1 MHAPFQPTKL
11 HIRSRPTSLQT
22 LNRSVR
28 LTRDATVVHADQL
41 VDNAYRLVDDQ
52 LVDWSVFFCSAL
64 GRPFSLS
71 KLCSKHTTTPTP
83 DIAAPMTAMPFRFHF
98 MLVSTDGTPDERLR
112 MSHPLNLPMKA
123 PDEPPTESCD
133 PALRRRP
140 IVSSRRL
147 CPVLDRSPALRHR
160 HQRAAQICS

>member
-1 MHAPFQPTKL
+1 MTTGFESTSTEEFIRAPFQPAKL
-11 HIRSRPTSLQT
+11 HIRSRPTLLQT

-41 VDNAYRLVDDQ
+41 VDRYQLVDDQ

-64 GRPFSLS
+64 GRPLSLS

-98 MLVSTDGTPDERLR
+98 MLVSTDGTPDERLW
-112 MSHPLNLPMKA
+112 MSHPLHPPMKA
-123 PDEPPTESCD
+123 PDEPPTESRD

-140 IVSSRRL
+140 V
-147 CPVLDRSPALRHR
+147 VLS
-160 HQRAAQICS
+160 